1 MITVKDWMSKPVI
14 TAKTEDT
21 VFDVVKTMAKHDIG
35 SIIITADG
43 KKPEGIITE
52 RDVIKKVIAT
62 GKDPKSTRAKDIM
75 TGKVLTVDVKTSLL
89 EISNLMTKNMMRR
102 MVVVEKGNM
111 IGIVTSRDLVQLMA
125 G

>member
-1 MITVKDWMSKPVI
+1 VITVKDWMSKPVI